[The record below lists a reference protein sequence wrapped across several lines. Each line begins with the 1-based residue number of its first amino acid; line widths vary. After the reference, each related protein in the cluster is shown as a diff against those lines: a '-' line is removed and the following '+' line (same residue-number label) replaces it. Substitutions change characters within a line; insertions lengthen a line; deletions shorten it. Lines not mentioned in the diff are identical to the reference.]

1 MLIRCPECRRQVS
14 ETANTCQKCGF
25 IFDES
30 TREALRNKAIQTNR
44 LVLGILAGFLLSV
57 WLIFAVTTLGGK
69 QEGTGHYIGG
79 GQREAFDKFQRG
91 ERLTDSEVADL
102 AEGPR
107 HVSPEEERE
116 ADWSVFNCCSVVFG
130 LPGLIIV
137 LYLVLTRQQSRAH

>member
-14 ETANTCQKCGF
+14 ETANTCPKCGF
-25 IFDES
+25 VFDES
-30 TREALRNKAIQTNR
+30 THKELRNKAIQTNR
-44 LVLGILAGFLLSV
+44 LALGILAGFLLSV
-57 WLIFAVTTLGGK
+57 WLIFAVATLGGK
-69 QEGTGHYIGG
+69 QEGHYVGG
-79 GQREAFDKFQRG
+79 GQGEAFDKFQRG

-116 ADWSVFNCCSVVFG
+116 ADWSVFSCCSVVFG

-137 LYLVLTRQQSRAH
+137 LYLVLTWQQSRAH